1 MLVSMLISS
10 RRVLEMVTTVV
21 NPLMLTETSDTSLE
35 SMTIKL
41 EETSI

>member
-21 NPLMLTETSDTSLE
+21 NPLMLTKTLDTSLE